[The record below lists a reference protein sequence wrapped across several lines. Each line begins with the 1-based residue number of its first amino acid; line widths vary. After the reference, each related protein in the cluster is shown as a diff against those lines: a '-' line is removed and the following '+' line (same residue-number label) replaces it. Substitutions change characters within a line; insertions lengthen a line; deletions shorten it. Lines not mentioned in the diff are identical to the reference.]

1 MVFHSRYMKKPTTYK
16 YFKRIAGVFLLAML
30 LQSCSLFKKVT
41 YTQRGQGNEVFFDQV
56 QVTINPNNQVR
67 AITIDPAIGNIED
80 NEGAAGGVFMDGF
93 KGIEY
98 ISPSFFRYAI
108 LLDVEVEQMTNKK
121 LVEYIHQWWSV
132 PYRIGGS
139 TMSGID
145 CSNFVKGLTNYAY
158 GLDLPRTSREQAA
171 FCREINKEELTEG
184 DLVFFNT
191 GRGISHVGLYM
202 ANNKFVHAST
212 SMGVVIS
219 SLDEPY
225 WKRRY
230 VKSGRLEMSN

>member
-1 MVFHSRYMKKPTTYK
+1 MKKPTTYK
-16 YFKRIAGVFLLAML
+16 FLNRIAGFFLLAIL

-56 QVTINPNNQVR
+56 QVTINPTNQVR
-67 AITIDPAIGNIED
+67 SMTIDPAIGNIED
-80 NEGAAGGVFMDGF
+80 SEGSGGGVFMDGF

-108 LLDVEVEQMTNKK
+108 ILDVEVEKMTNKK

-158 GLDLPRTSREQAA
+158 GLELPRTSREQAA
-171 FCREINKEELTEG
+171 YCREINKEELKEG

-230 VKSGRLEMSN
+230 VKSGRLEISN

>member
-1 MVFHSRYMKKPTTYK
+1 M
-16 YFKRIAGVFLLAML
+16 
-30 LQSCSLFKKVT
+30 T

-56 QVTINPNNQVR
+56 QVTINPNNR
-67 AITIDPAIGNIED
+67 GRSTSIDPAIGMIED
-80 NEGAAGGVFMDGF
+80 SQGATGSLFMDDF
-93 KGIEY
+93 KSIEY
-98 ISPSFFRYAI
+98 ISPTYFRYAI
-108 LLDVEVEQMTNKK
+108 LLDIEVEQLSNKK
-121 LVEYIHQWWSV
+121 LVEYIHQWWAV

-145 CSNFVKGLTNYAY
+145 CSNFVRGLTNYAY
-158 GLDLPRTSREQAA
+158 GHDLPRTSREQAA
-171 FCREINKEELTEG
+171 YCREIEREELKEG

-230 VKSGRLEMSN
+230 VKSGRLELSN

>member
-1 MVFHSRYMKKPTTYK
+1 M
-16 YFKRIAGVFLLAML
+16 
-30 LQSCSLFKKVT
+30 T

-56 QVTINPNNQVR
+56 QVTINPNNR
-67 AITIDPAIGNIED
+67 GRSTSIDPAIGMIED
-80 NEGAAGGVFMDGF
+80 SQGATGSLFMDDF
-93 KGIEY
+93 KSIEY
-98 ISPSFFRYAI
+98 ISPTYFRYAI
-108 LLDVEVEQMTNKK
+108 LLDIEVEQLSNKK
-121 LVEYIHQWWSV
+121 LVEYIHQWWAV

-171 FCREINKEELTEG
+171 YCREIEREDLKEG

-230 VKSGRLEMSN
+230 VKSGRLELAN

>member
-1 MVFHSRYMKKPTTYK
+1 M
-16 YFKRIAGVFLLAML
+16 
-30 LQSCSLFKKVT
+30 T

-56 QVTINPNNQVR
+56 QVTINPNNR
-67 AITIDPAIGNIED
+67 GRSTSIDPAIGMIED
-80 NEGAAGGVFMDGF
+80 SQGATGSLFMDDF
-93 KGIEY
+93 KSIEY
-98 ISPSFFRYAI
+98 ISPTYFRYAI
-108 LLDVEVEQMTNKK
+108 LLDIEVEQLSNKK
-121 LVEYIHQWWSV
+121 LVEYIHQWWAV

-145 CSNFVKGLTNYAY
+145 CSNFVRGLTNYAY

-171 FCREINKEELTEG
+171 YCREIEREDLKEG

-230 VKSGRLEMSN
+230 VKSGRLELSN

>member
-1 MVFHSRYMKKPTTYK
+1 M
-16 YFKRIAGVFLLAML
+16 
-30 LQSCSLFKKVT
+30 T

-56 QVTINPNNQVR
+56 QVTINPNNR
-67 AITIDPAIGNIED
+67 GRSTSIDPAIGMIED
-80 NEGAAGGVFMDGF
+80 SQGATGSLFMDDF
-93 KGIEY
+93 KSIEY
-98 ISPSFFRYAI
+98 ISPTYFRYAI
-108 LLDVEVEQMTNKK
+108 LLDIEVEQLSNKK
-121 LVEYIHQWWSV
+121 LVEYIHQWWAV

-145 CSNFVKGLTNYAY
+145 CSNFVRGLTNYAY

-171 FCREINKEELTEG
+171 YCREIEREELKEG

-230 VKSGRLEMSN
+230 VKSGRLELAN

>member
-1 MVFHSRYMKKPTTYK
+1 MQKPATYQL
-16 YFKRIAGVFLLAML
+16 FTRFASVLILATL
-30 LQSCSLFKKVT
+30 VQSCSLFKKVT

-56 QVTINPNNQVR
+56 QVIINPTSAVKTNS
-67 AITIDPAIGNIED
+67 IDPSIGLIED
-80 NEGAAGGVFMDGF
+80 KEGATEGLFLGEL
-93 KGIEY
+93 KSIEY
-98 ISPSFFRYAI
+98 ISPTYFRYAI
-108 LLDVEVEQMTNKK
+108 LLDIEVEQLSNKK
-121 LVEYIHQWWSV
+121 LVEYIHQWWAV

-139 TMSGID
+139 TMNGID
-145 CSNFVKGLTNYAY
+145 CSNFVKGLTNYTY
-158 GLDLPRTSREQAA
+158 GLELPRTSREQAA
-171 FCREINKEELTEG
+171 YCKEIQTEELKEG

-191 GRGISHVGLYM
+191 GRGISHVGMYM

-230 VKSGRLEMSN
+230 VKSGRLELSN

>member
-1 MVFHSRYMKKPTTYK
+1 MVFHSPIMKKPCFITFFSRLT
-16 YFKRIAGVFLLAML
+16 ILCLVLLSVP
-30 LQSCSLFKKVT
+30 SCTLFKKAT
-41 YTQRGQGNEVFFDQV
+41 YTQRGKGNELFFDQV
-56 QVTINPNNQVR
+56 QVTIHPTTGVSQVS
-67 AITIDPAIGNIED
+67 IDPAIGLID
-80 NEGAAGGVFMDGF
+80 DKPGAVFLEGFQ
-93 KGIEY
+93 GIEY

-108 LLDVEVEQMTNKK
+108 LLDVEIEKLTNKK
-121 LVEYIHQWWSV
+121 LVEYIHQWWAV

-171 FCREINKEELTEG
+171 YCREINKEELKEG

-225 WKRRY
+225 WNRRY
-230 VKSGRLEMSN
+230 VKSGRMEISN

>member
-1 MVFHSRYMKKPTTYK
+1 ML
-16 YFKRIAGVFLLAML
+16 LLATL
-30 LQSCSLFKKVT
+30 VQSCSLFKKVT

-56 QVTINPNNQVR
+56 QVTINPNNAAR
-67 AITIDPAIGNIED
+67 TNTIDPSIGMIED
-80 NEGAAGGVFMDGF
+80 QEGTTEGLFMDGF
-93 KGIEY
+93 KSIEY
-98 ISPSFFRYAI
+98 VSPSYFRYAI
-108 LLDVEVEQMTNKK
+108 LLDIEVEQLSNKK
-121 LVEYIHQWWSV
+121 LVEYIHQWWAV

-139 TMSGID
+139 TMNGID
-145 CSNFVKGLTNYAY
+145 CSNFVRGLTNYTY
-158 GLDLPRTSREQAA
+158 GLELPRTSREQAA
-171 FCREINKEELTEG
+171 YCKEIQREELKEG

-191 GRGISHVGLYM
+191 GRGISHVGMYM

-230 VKSGRLEMSN
+230 VKSGRLELPN

>member
-1 MVFHSRYMKKPTTYK
+1 M
-16 YFKRIAGVFLLAML
+16 
-30 LQSCSLFKKVT
+30 T

-56 QVTINPNNQVR
+56 QVTINPNNR
-67 AITIDPAIGNIED
+67 GRSTSIDPAIGMIED
-80 NEGAAGGVFMDGF
+80 SQGATGSLFMDDF
-93 KGIEY
+93 KSIEY
-98 ISPSFFRYAI
+98 ISPTYFRYAI
-108 LLDVEVEQMTNKK
+108 LLDIEVEQLSNKK
-121 LVEYIHQWWSV
+121 LVEYIHQWWAV

-171 FCREINKEELTEG
+171 YCREIEREELKEG

-230 VKSGRLEMSN
+230 VKSGRLELAN

>member
-1 MVFHSRYMKKPTTYK
+1 
-16 YFKRIAGVFLLAML
+16 
-30 LQSCSLFKKVT
+30 
-41 YTQRGQGNEVFFDQV
+41 VFFDQV

-67 AITIDPAIGNIED
+67 PITIDPAIGNIED
-80 NEGAAGGVFMDGF
+80 REGAVGGVFMDGF

-139 TMSGID
+139 SMSGID

-171 FCREINKEELTEG
+171 FCSEINKEELKEG

>member
-1 MVFHSRYMKKPTTYK
+1 MKKPTIHK
-16 YFKRIAGVFLLAML
+16 VISRIGNVFFLAIL
-30 LQSCSLFKKVT
+30 LQSCSLFKKAT
-41 YTQRGQGNEVFFDQV
+41 FTQKGVGNEVFFDQV
-56 QVTINPNNQVR
+56 QITINPSNKISSY
-67 AITIDPAIGNIED
+67 AMDPAIGSIED
-80 NEGAAGGVFMDGF
+80 ENVTKNSLLMNGF

-108 LLDVEVEQMTNKK
+108 LLDVEVEQLSNQR
-121 LVEYIHQWWSV
+121 LIEYIHQWWAV
-132 PYRIGGS
+132 PYRFGGS

-158 GLDLPRTSREQAA
+158 GLVLPRTSREQAA
-171 FCREINKEELTEG
+171 YCKEISREELKEG

-212 SMGVVIS
+212 SLGVVIS
-219 SLDEPY
+219 SLDETY
-225 WKRRY
+225 WKKRY
-230 VKSGRLEMSN
+230 VKSGRLEITDKLK

>member
-1 MVFHSRYMKKPTTYK
+1 MQKPATYK
-16 YFKRIAGVFLLAML
+16 IFSRLASVLLLAML
-30 LQSCSLFKKVT
+30 VQSCSLFKKMT

-56 QVTINPNNQVR
+56 QVTINPNNR
-67 AITIDPAIGNIED
+67 GRSTSIDPAIGMIED
-80 NEGAAGGVFMDGF
+80 SQGATGSLFMDDF
-93 KGIEY
+93 KSIEY
-98 ISPSFFRYAI
+98 ISPTYFRYAI
-108 LLDVEVEQMTNKK
+108 LLDIEVEQLSNKK
-121 LVEYIHQWWSV
+121 LVEYIHQWWAV

-145 CSNFVKGLTNYAY
+145 CSNFVRGLTNYAY

-171 FCREINKEELTEG
+171 YCREIEREELKEG

-230 VKSGRLEMSN
+230 VKSGRLEIANGLE

>member
-1 MVFHSRYMKKPTTYK
+1 M
-16 YFKRIAGVFLLAML
+16 
-30 LQSCSLFKKVT
+30 T

-56 QVTINPNNQVR
+56 QVTINPNNR
-67 AITIDPAIGNIED
+67 GRSTSIDPAIGMIED
-80 NEGAAGGVFMDGF
+80 SQGATGSLFMDDF
-93 KGIEY
+93 KSIEY
-98 ISPSFFRYAI
+98 ISPTYFRYAI
-108 LLDVEVEQMTNKK
+108 LLDIEVEQLSNKK
-121 LVEYIHQWWSV
+121 LVEYIHQWWAV

-145 CSNFVKGLTNYAY
+145 CSNFVRGLTNYAY

-171 FCREINKEELTEG
+171 YCREIEREDLKEG

-230 VKSGRLEMSN
+230 VKSGRLEIKN

>member
-1 MVFHSRYMKKPTTYK
+1 MVFHSPNMKKPCFISFFSRLT
-16 YFKRIAGVFLLAML
+16 ILCLVLLL
-30 LQSCSLFKKVT
+30 VPSCTFFKKAT
-41 YTQRGQGNEVFFDQV
+41 YTQRVKGNELFFDQV
-56 QVTINPNNQVR
+56 QVTIHPTAGVNQVS
-67 AITIDPAIGNIED
+67 IDPAIGLIDD
-80 NEGAAGGVFMDGF
+80 NAGAVFLEGLQ
-93 KGIEY
+93 GIEY

-108 LLDVEVEQMTNKK
+108 LLDVEIEKLTNKK
-121 LVEYIHQWWSV
+121 LLEYIHQWWAV

-145 CSNFVKGLTNYAY
+145 CSNFVKGLTNYAF

-171 FCREINKEELTEG
+171 YCREINKEELQEG

-191 GRGISHVGLYM
+191 GRGISHVGMYM

-225 WKRRY
+225 WNRRY
-230 VKSGRLEMSN
+230 VKSGRMEISN

>member
-1 MVFHSRYMKKPTTYK
+1 MKKPLLYK
-16 YFKRIAGVFLLAML
+16 LFQRLSGVLLLGFL

-41 YTQRGQGNEVFFDQV
+41 YTQRGQGNELYFDQV
-56 QVTINPNNQVR
+56 QITINPNNGER
-67 AITIDPAIGNIED
+67 ISTIDPAIGMID
-80 NEGAAGGVFMDGF
+80 DEGLSSSSLFMNGF
-93 KGIEY
+93 KSIEY

-108 LLDVEVEQMTNKK
+108 LLDVEVEQLSNQK
-121 LVEYIHQWWSV
+121 LVEYIHKWWAV

-145 CSNFVKGLTNYAY
+145 CSNFVRGLTNYAY

-171 FCREINKEELTEG
+171 YCKEISREELKEG

-230 VKSGRLEMSN
+230 VKSGRLEMAN

>member
-1 MVFHSRYMKKPTTYK
+1 
-16 YFKRIAGVFLLAML
+16 ML
-30 LQSCSLFKKVT
+30 LQSCTLFKKVT

-67 AITIDPAIGNIED
+67 PITIDPAIGNIED
-80 NEGAAGGVFMDGF
+80 REGAVGGVFMDGF

-139 TMSGID
+139 SMSGID

-171 FCREINKEELTEG
+171 FCSEINKEELKEG

-230 VKSGRLEMSN
+230 VKSGRIEMSN

>member
-1 MVFHSRYMKKPTTYK
+1 MQKPATYK
-16 YFKRIAGVFLLAML
+16 IFSRLASVLLLAML
-30 LQSCSLFKKVT
+30 VQSCSLFKKMT

-56 QVTINPNNQVR
+56 QVTINPNNRGR
-67 AITIDPAIGNIED
+67 ATSIDPAIGMIED
-80 NEGAAGGVFMDGF
+80 SQGATGSLFMDDF
-93 KGIEY
+93 KSIEY
-98 ISPSFFRYAI
+98 ISPTYFRYAI
-108 LLDVEVEQMTNKK
+108 LLDIEVEQLSNKK
-121 LVEYIHQWWSV
+121 LVEYIHQWWAV

-171 FCREINKEELTEG
+171 YCREIEREDLKEG

-230 VKSGRLEMSN
+230 VKSGRLELAN

>member
-1 MVFHSRYMKKPTTYK
+1 M
-16 YFKRIAGVFLLAML
+16 
-30 LQSCSLFKKVT
+30 
-41 YTQRGQGNEVFFDQV
+41 VFFDQV
-56 QVTINPNNQVR
+56 QVTINPKNPNRSTAV
-67 AITIDPAIGNIED
+67 DPAIGMIED
-80 NEGAAGGVFMDGF
+80 NDGITGNLFMDEF
-93 KGIEY
+93 KSIEY
-98 ISPSFFRYAI
+98 VSPTYFRYAI
-108 LLDVEVEQMTNKK
+108 LLDVEVEKLSNKK
-121 LVEYIHQWWSV
+121 LVEYIHQWWAV

-145 CSNFVKGLTNYAY
+145 CSNFVKGLTNFAY

-171 FCREINKEELTEG
+171 YCREISRDELKEG

-191 GRGISHVGLYM
+191 GRRGISHVGLYM

-230 VKSGRLEMSN
+230 VKSGRLELPN

>member
-1 MVFHSRYMKKPTTYK
+1 
-16 YFKRIAGVFLLAML
+16 ML
-30 LQSCSLFKKVT
+30 LQSCTLFKKVT

-67 AITIDPAIGNIED
+67 PITIDPAIGNIED
-80 NEGAAGGVFMDGF
+80 REGAVGGVFMDGF

-139 TMSGID
+139 SMSGID

-171 FCREINKEELTEG
+171 FCSEINKEELKEG

>member
-1 MVFHSRYMKKPTTYK
+1 M
-16 YFKRIAGVFLLAML
+16 
-30 LQSCSLFKKVT
+30 T

-67 AITIDPAIGNIED
+67 SITIDPAIGNIED
-80 NEGAAGGVFMDGF
+80 SEGSVGSVFMDGF

-171 FCREINKEELTEG
+171 FCREINKEELKEG

>member
-1 MVFHSRYMKKPTTYK
+1 MLKPATYK
-16 YFKRIAGVFLLAML
+16 LITRVASVLILATL
-30 LQSCSLFKKVT
+30 VQSCSLFKKVT

-56 QVTINPNNQVR
+56 QVTINPNNAAR
-67 AITIDPAIGNIED
+67 TNTIDPSIGMIED
-80 NEGAAGGVFMDGF
+80 KEVTTEALFMDGF
-93 KGIEY
+93 KSIEY
-98 ISPSFFRYAI
+98 VSPSYFRYAI
-108 LLDVEVEQMTNKK
+108 LLDIEVERLSNKK
-121 LVEYIHQWWSV
+121 LIEYIHQWWAV

-139 TMSGID
+139 TMNGID
-145 CSNFVKGLTNYAY
+145 CSNFVKGLTNYTY
-158 GLDLPRTSREQAA
+158 GLELPRTSREQAA
-171 FCREINKEELTEG
+171 FCKEIEREELKEG

-230 VKSGRLEMSN
+230 VKSGRLELSN

>member
-1 MVFHSRYMKKPTTYK
+1 M
-16 YFKRIAGVFLLAML
+16 
-30 LQSCSLFKKVT
+30 T

-56 QVTINPNNQVR
+56 QVTINPINAGRTNTV
-67 AITIDPAIGNIED
+67 DPAIEIIED
-80 NEGAAGGVFMDGF
+80 TQLASSSLFMDEF
-93 KGIEY
+93 KSIEY
-98 ISPSFFRYAI
+98 ISPTYFRYAI
-108 LLDVEVEQMTNKK
+108 LLGIEVEQLSNKK
-121 LVEYIHQWWSV
+121 LFEYIHQWWAV

-139 TMSGID
+139 TMTGID
-145 CSNFVKGLTNYAY
+145 CSNFIRGLTNYAY

-171 FCREINKEELTEG
+171 FCREIEREELKEG

-230 VKSGRLEMSN
+230 VKSGRLEIKN

>member
-1 MVFHSRYMKKPTTYK
+1 MKKPSLIPFFLK
-16 YFKRIAGVFLLAML
+16 LQALWLFLLL
-30 LQSCSLFKKVT
+30 VQSCTLFKKASF
-41 YTQRGQGNEVFFDQV
+41 TQRGNGNTVFFDQV
-56 QVTINPNNQVR
+56 EIR
-67 AITIDPAIGNIED
+67 
-80 NEGAAGGVFMDGF
+80 
-93 KGIEY
+93 
-98 ISPSFFRYAI
+98 ISPSNSIQQTTPDPALGVIEDSMGKVYM
-108 LLDVEVEQMTNKK
+108 DD
-121 LVEYIHQWWSV
+121 IHQWWSV

-158 GLDLPRTSREQAA
+158 GLNLPRTSREQAA
-171 FCREINKEELTEG
+171 YCSEINKEDLKEG

-212 SMGVVIS
+212 SMGVIIS

-230 VKSGRLEMSN
+230 AKSGRMEIRN

>member
-1 MVFHSRYMKKPTTYK
+1 MKKPSLIPFFLK
-16 YFKRIAGVFLLAML
+16 LQALWLFLLL
-30 LQSCSLFKKVT
+30 VQSCTLFKKASF
-41 YTQRGQGNEVFFDQV
+41 TQRGNGNTVFFDQV
-56 QVTINPNNQVR
+56 EIRISPSNSIQQTTP
-67 AITIDPAIGNIED
+67 DPALGVIED
-80 NEGAAGGVFMDGF
+80 SMGKVYMDGF
-93 KGIEY
+93 QGIEY
-98 ISPSFFRYAI
+98 IAPSFFKYAV
-108 LLDVEVEQMTNKK
+108 LLDVEVEKLSNKK

-158 GLDLPRTSREQAA
+158 GLNLPRTSREQAA
-171 FCREINKEELTEG
+171 SCSEINTEDQKEG

-212 SMGVVIS
+212 SMGVIIS

-230 VKSGRLEMSN
+230 VKSGRMKSATH

>member
-1 MVFHSRYMKKPTTYK
+1 MVFHSPDMKKSSTNK
-16 YFKRIAGVFLLAML
+16 IFQRLAGVFILGIL
-30 LQSCSLFKKVT
+30 LQSCSLFKKAT
-41 YTQRGQGNEVFFDQV
+41 FTQRGIGNEVFFDNAQV
-56 QVTINPNNQVR
+56 SIKPINKSKTANPYQV
-67 AITIDPAIGNIED
+67 IGSIQDDDVSNSSFFM
-80 NEGAAGGVFMDGF
+80 NEF

-98 ISPSFFRYAI
+98 ISPNFFRYAI
-108 LLDVEVEQMTNKK
+108 LLDVEVEQLSNEK
-121 LVEYIHQWWSV
+121 LMEYIHQWWAV
-132 PYRIGGS
+132 PYRLGGS

-158 GLDLPRTSREQAA
+158 GVDLPRSSRQQAA
-171 FCREINKEELTEG
+171 FCKEISREELKEG

-202 ANNKFVHAST
+202 ANNNFVHAST

-230 VKSGRLEMSN
+230 VKSGRLEMPN

>member
-1 MVFHSRYMKKPTTYK
+1 M
-16 YFKRIAGVFLLAML
+16 
-30 LQSCSLFKKVT
+30 T

-56 QVTINPNNQVR
+56 QVTINPNNR
-67 AITIDPAIGNIED
+67 GRSTSIDPAIGMIED
-80 NEGAAGGVFMDGF
+80 SQGATGSLFMDDF
-93 KGIEY
+93 KSIEY
-98 ISPSFFRYAI
+98 ISPTYFRYAI
-108 LLDVEVEQMTNKK
+108 LLDIEVEQLSNKK
-121 LVEYIHQWWSV
+121 LVEYIHQWWAV

-145 CSNFVKGLTNYAY
+145 CSNFVRGLTNYAY

-171 FCREINKEELTEG
+171 YCREIEREELKEG

-230 VKSGRLEMSN
+230 VKSGRLELSN

>member
-1 MVFHSRYMKKPTTYK
+1 MV
-16 YFKRIAGVFLLAML
+16 ILLAIL
-30 LQSCSLFKKVT
+30 VQSCALFKKTT
-41 YTQRGQGNEVFFDQV
+41 YTQRGKGNELFFDQV
-56 QVTINPNNQVR
+56 QVTINPKNQ
-67 AITIDPAIGNIED
+67 AKAATIDPAIGMIED
-80 NEGAAGGVFMDGF
+80 TDGNTGSLFMNEF
-93 KGIEY
+93 KSIEY
-98 ISPSFFRYAI
+98 VSPTYFRYAI
-108 LLDVEVEQMTNKK
+108 LLDIEVEQLSNKK
-121 LVEYIHQWWSV
+121 LIEYIHQWWAV

-145 CSNFVKGLTNYAY
+145 CSNFVKGLTGYAY

-171 FCREINKEELTEG
+171 YCREITREELKEG

-230 VKSGRLEMSN
+230 VKSGRLELPN

>member
-1 MVFHSRYMKKPTTYK
+1 M
-16 YFKRIAGVFLLAML
+16 ALLAE
-30 LQSCSLFKKVT
+30 SCALFKKT
-41 YTQRGQGNEVFFDQV
+41 SFTQKGKGNEVFFDQV
-56 QVTINPNNQVR
+56 EVLLSPNNGIPQ
-67 AITIDPAIGNIED
+67 IDSDPAIGIIED
-80 NEGAAGGVFMDGF
+80 NMGKVDMDGF
-93 KGIEY
+93 QGIEY
-98 ISPSFFRYAI
+98 ISPSFFRYAV
-108 LLDVEVEQMTNKK
+108 LLDVEVEKLSNKK

-158 GLDLPRTSREQAA
+158 GLNLPRTSREQAA
-171 FCREINKEELTEG
+171 YCSEINKEELKEG

-225 WKRRY
+225 WKKRY
-230 VKSGRLEMSN
+230 VKSGRMEINN

>member
-1 MVFHSRYMKKPTTYK
+1 MEVVFHSPNMKKPFLIPLFLRLTA
-16 YFKRIAGVFLLAML
+16 FCLIALLV
-30 LQSCSLFKKVT
+30 QSCAIFKKAT
-41 YTQRGQGNEVFFDQV
+41 FTQKGKGNEVFFDQV
-56 QVTINPNNQVR
+56 EVRLSPNNGMQQ
-67 AITIDPAIGNIED
+67 ITSDPSIGLIED
-80 NEGAAGGVFMDGF
+80 SMGKVYMDGF
-93 KGIEY
+93 EGIEY
-98 ISPSFFRYAI
+98 ISPSFFRYAV
-108 LLDVEVEQMTNKK
+108 LLDVEVEKLSNKK

-158 GLDLPRTSREQAA
+158 GLNLPRTSREQAA
-171 FCREINKEELTEG
+171 YCSEINKEELKEG

-219 SLDEPY
+219 SLDEAY

-230 VKSGRLEMSN
+230 VKSGRMEINN